1 MLRFLVMLVCAG
13 LVAGTAEA
21 DDDRTA
27 FVEANVL
34 GIFYHELGH
43 AMIDLL
49 DLPIFGQE
57 EDAADVA
64 SILMIDLLWE
74 DATALDLAYAT
85 ADGFYAEAR
94 RVDADEVTFWGVHG
108 PDAQRFYNT
117 VCLFYGGNPESR
129 RDFAEYMELPTE
141 RADTCAEEYDLALK
155 SWGAVFETLSDL
167 DGADLTF
174 QSDASGD
181 WVDLLAAEVAA
192 LNDHFSWPEKLTV
205 SAGPCGEANAWYNPG
220 KIEIRFCSEFV
231 PHLDS
236 LYVP

>member
-1 MLRFLVMLVCAG
+1 MLRFLATLVCAG
-13 LVAGTAEA
+13 LLAGTAEA
-21 DDDRTA
+21 DDDRAA

-94 RVDADEVTFWGVHG
+94 RVDADDVAFWGIHG

-117 VCLFYGGNPESR
+117 VCLFYGGNP
-129 RDFAEYMELPTE
+129 
-141 RADTCAEEYDLALK
+141 
-155 SWGAVFETLSDL
+155 
-167 DGADLTF
+167 
-174 QSDASGD
+174 
-181 WVDLLAAEVAA
+181 
-192 LNDHFSWPEKLTV
+192 
-205 SAGPCGEANAWYNPG
+205 
-220 KIEIRFCSEFV
+220 
-231 PHLDS
+231 
-236 LYVP
+236 